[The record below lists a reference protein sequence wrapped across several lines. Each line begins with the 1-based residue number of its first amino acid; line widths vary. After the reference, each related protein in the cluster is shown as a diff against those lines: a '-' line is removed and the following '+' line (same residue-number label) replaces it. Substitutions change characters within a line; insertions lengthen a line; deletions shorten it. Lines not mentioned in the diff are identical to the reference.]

1 MLKYK
6 YIYIRIHNMYIS
18 NESQTFLI
26 QAPAEQS
33 KSLHFSNFGTSQRII
48 HQIPKP
54 PQKNREKS
62 WKHLTKIVRHHFSM
76 CFFLVVLPI
85 IVMVD
90 FPQIEWRYDCLR
102 TFRDRCLGRRK
113 RIRRSKKKS
122 GGGRQ
127 SDHVFHK
134 FHVFFVGFSK
144 STGLSWGFS
153 YSQISQMLDLPGRWQ
168 KSCSANSR
176 NLVFVDSLLKEIMV
190 RIGSSESSSPWNK
203 CQETSNF
210 GYVWDDSPYHSYSS

>member
-62 WKHLTKIVRHHFSM
+62 WKHLTKIVRHHFSVFFFGGASNYCNGWFPPDRVAIRLSSDLSGSM
-76 CFFLVVLPI
+76 PGAPQEDPAIKKKIRGRETKWPCFSQVPCVFCWFLQVNWSILRFFIFP
-85 IVMVD
+85 D
-90 FPQIEWRYDCLR
+90 FPN
-102 TFRDRCLGRRK
+102 
-113 RIRRSKKKS
+113 
-122 GGGRQ
+122 
-127 SDHVFHK
+127 
-134 FHVFFVGFSK
+134 VGFAREMTKILFSK
-144 STGLSWGFS
+144 FKKPGVCWFS
-153 YSQISQMLDLPGRWQ
+153 AERNNGKNWKFRKLLP
-168 KSCSANSR
+168 
-176 NLVFVDSLLKEIMV
+176 LK
-190 RIGSSESSSPWNK
+190 
-203 CQETSNF
+203 
-210 GYVWDDSPYHSYSS
+210 

>member
-113 RIRRSKKKS
+113 RIRRSKKKIR
-122 GGGRQ
+122 GRETKWPCFSQ
-127 SDHVFHK
+127 VPCVFCW
-134 FHVFFVGFSK
+134 FLQVNWSILRFFIFPDFPNVGFAREMTKILFSK
-144 STGLSWGFS
+144 FKKPGVCWFS
-153 YSQISQMLDLPGRWQ
+153 AERNNGKNWKFRKLLP
-168 KSCSANSR
+168 
-176 NLVFVDSLLKEIMV
+176 LK
-190 RIGSSESSSPWNK
+190 
-203 CQETSNF
+203 
-210 GYVWDDSPYHSYSS
+210 

>member
-113 RIRRSKKKS
+113 RIRRSKKNPGAGDKVTMFFTS
-122 GGGRQ
+122 SMCFLLVSPSQ
-127 SDHVFHK
+127 LVYLEVFHIPRFPK
-134 FHVFFVGFSK
+134 CWICQGDDKNPVQ
-144 STGLSWGFS
+144 
-153 YSQISQMLDLPGRWQ
+153 QI
-168 KSCSANSR
+168 
-176 NLVFVDSLLKEIMV
+176 
-190 RIGSSESSSPWNK
+190 
-203 CQETSNF
+203 QET
-210 GYVWDDSPYHSYSS
+210 WCLLILCWKK